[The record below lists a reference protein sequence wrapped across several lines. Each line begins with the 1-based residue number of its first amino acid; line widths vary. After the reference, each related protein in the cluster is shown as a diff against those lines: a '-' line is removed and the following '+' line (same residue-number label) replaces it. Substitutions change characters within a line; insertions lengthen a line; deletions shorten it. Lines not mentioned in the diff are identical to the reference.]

1 VQGSNAIP
9 KKLPDFSLNLEGMIW
24 KIRYDASRSLI
35 ALETRQKEQLQASF
49 QVINAISGDVL
60 LRDLKTEE
68 RWWVGLEECCNG
80 ILLLHGY
87 GKKQENGEHLG
98 LQAIEVIS
106 GKTIWQNPE
115 LTFIGLLSE
124 TELLSLNASGAV
136 QKVVLATGK
145 SPALSESFP
154 EAQKAI
160 QDFTA
165 RRSNAVQLPVPYL
178 PTDPHYK
185 LLQDFI
191 FQKTS
196 KAAENTIEYL
206 ETERSIVLSFYSEK
220 DSVLAN
226 FLVVCS
232 AAGEVQAEVC
242 LQEKSAGIGMD
253 TFFIFADE
261 LFFIQEKSALGAI
274 SL

>member
-1 VQGSNAIP
+1 MPVLNAIP
-9 KKLPDFSLNLEGMIW
+9 NPLPDFSLKFEGMIW
-24 KIRYDASRSLI
+24 KIRCDASRSLI
-35 ALETRQKEQLQASF
+35 ALENRQKEQLQASF

-60 LRDLKTEE
+60 LRNFKPEE

-87 GKKQENGEHLG
+87 GKKQESGEHLG
-98 LQAIEVIS
+98 LQAIEAS
-106 GKTIWQNPE
+106 TGKTLWQDPE
-115 LTFIGLLSE
+115 LTFIGLFSE
-124 TELLSLNASGAV
+124 TELLALNATGSV
-136 QKVVLATGK
+136 QIVALATGK
-145 SPALSESFP
+145 SHAFSGSFP
-154 EAQKAI
+154 EAQKDI
-160 QDFTA
+160 QNFINQ
-165 RRSNAVQLPVPYL
+165 RSRAVQLPVPYL
-178 PTDPHYK
+178 PTDAHYK

-191 FQKTS
+191 FQKTG
-196 KAAENTIEYL
+196 KAAERTIEYL
-206 ETERSIVLSFYSEK
+206 ETEKAIVLSFYSAM

-253 TFFIFADE
+253 TFFIFADK
-261 LFFIQEKSALGAI
+261 LFFIQEKSALAAI